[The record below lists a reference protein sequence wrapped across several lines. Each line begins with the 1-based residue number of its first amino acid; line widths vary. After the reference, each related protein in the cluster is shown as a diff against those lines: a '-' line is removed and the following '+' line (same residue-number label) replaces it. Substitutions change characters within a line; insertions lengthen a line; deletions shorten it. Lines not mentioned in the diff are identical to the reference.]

1 VKGSLQHFP
10 VTSASSGSEYGTTI
24 LHRELEKT
32 IASFLGKADALVLNM
47 GYNTNATTIPALVGP
62 GDLILSDELNH
73 TSIVNGAR
81 ASGATIRTFHH
92 NDVAHLESVLRE
104 AILIGRPKTHRPWNK
119 ILVLVE
125 GIYSMEGEFPDLP
138 TIVSVCKKYGAYIY
152 LDEAHSIGAMGSSG
166 RGITEHTGIDTADVD
181 IMMGTF
187 TKSFGAMGGY
197 IAADAETI
205 AYLRRVCAGS
215 SYHNAMSPVVCQ
227 QILTAFHV
235 RIIYF
240 ALFCIAVHFA
250 KLTPLKCLDFY
261 R

>member
-1 VKGSLQHFP
+1 
-10 VTSASSGSEYGTTI
+10 
-24 LHRELEKT
+24 
-32 IASFLGKADALVLNM
+32 
-47 GYNTNATTIPALVGP
+47 
-62 GDLILSDELNH
+62 
-73 TSIVNGAR
+73 
-81 ASGATIRTFHH
+81 
-92 NDVAHLESVLRE
+92 
-104 AILIGRPKTHRPWNK
+104 
-119 ILVLVE
+119 
-125 GIYSMEGEFPDLP
+125 
-138 TIVSVCKKYGAYIY
+138 
-152 LDEAHSIGAMGSSG
+152 MGSSG

-235 RIIYF
+235 RIIHF

-250 KLTPLKCLDFY
+250 KPTPLKCLDFSGNHGP
-261 R
+261 RWNRPWKKETPRFAGQCKLLSLAFARNGTTGTRAI